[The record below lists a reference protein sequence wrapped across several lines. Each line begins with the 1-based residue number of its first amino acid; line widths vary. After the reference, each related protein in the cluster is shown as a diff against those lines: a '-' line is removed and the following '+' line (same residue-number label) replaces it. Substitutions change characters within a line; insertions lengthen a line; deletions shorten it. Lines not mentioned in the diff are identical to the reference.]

1 MNSQIEMNEAIL
13 VAYIDGTLSPEQMAQ
28 VEHWYDASEDNR
40 KLFEQLY
47 FILQLHDRTQS
58 VKGISA
64 EQSLAALKQKIA
76 ARNAQ
81 HSNKRVITFGRRAL
95 RYAVVCVLLAAVTG
109 FIVYFFYDKNQ
120 QCVVVADNEQ
130 QKTIV
135 LPDQSTV
142 VLKGDS
148 KISFSTKFADKR
160 VVYLD
165 GEALFDVVK
174 IAGNEFIV
182 KTNDA
187 QIVVKGTKFNFKAYS
202 NSKLIETTLLE
213 GAIDL
218 RTSGH
223 KIAVKPNQKAV
234 YNTETRR
241 MNIVEVDAHLEFFG
255 ERYFN
260 TEKLDYVINSLE
272 HIYNC
277 KISFSDQSIK
287 DIRFSGTINRNN
299 SLDHTLNI
307 LTLTTGTEYKR
318 YGDAIVISQ

>member
-109 FIVYFFYDKNQ
+109 FIAYFFYDKNQ

-174 IAGNEFIV
+174 VADSEFVV
-182 KTNDA
+182 KTSDA

-223 KIAVKPNQKAV
+223 KIAIKPNQKAV
-234 YNTETRR
+234 
-241 MNIVEVDAHLEFFG
+241 
-255 ERYFN
+255 
-260 TEKLDYVINSLE
+260 
-272 HIYNC
+272 
-277 KISFSDQSIK
+277 
-287 DIRFSGTINRNN
+287 
-299 SLDHTLNI
+299 
-307 LTLTTGTEYKR
+307 
-318 YGDAIVISQ
+318 

>member
-109 FIVYFFYDKNQ
+109 FIAYFFYDKNQ

-174 IAGNEFIV
+174 VAGSEFIV
-182 KTNDA
+182 KT
-187 QIVVKGTKFNFKAYS
+187 
-202 NSKLIETTLLE
+202 E
-213 GAIDL
+213 
-218 RTSGH
+218 
-223 KIAVKPNQKAV
+223 
-234 YNTETRR
+234 
-241 MNIVEVDAHLEFFG
+241 
-255 ERYFN
+255 ER
-260 TEKLDYVINSLE
+260 
-272 HIYNC
+272 
-277 KISFSDQSIK
+277 
-287 DIRFSGTINRNN
+287 
-299 SLDHTLNI
+299 
-307 LTLTTGTEYKR
+307 
-318 YGDAIVISQ
+318 A